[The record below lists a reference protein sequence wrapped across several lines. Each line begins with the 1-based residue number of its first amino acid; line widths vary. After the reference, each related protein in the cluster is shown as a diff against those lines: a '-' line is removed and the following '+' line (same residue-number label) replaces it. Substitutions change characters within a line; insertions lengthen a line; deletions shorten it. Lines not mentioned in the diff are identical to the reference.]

1 LNAQSALTIPSRLP
15 GLPVRWTSVNL
26 GKRVIFTL
34 PSLLLLLHLAFA
46 GLAHADAELPRFI
59 DSISAEAIFPGADRL
74 GVVTGTPPV
83 APAYR
88 QGEQLGF
95 VFLTS
100 DYQNTTGY
108 SGKPIHQL
116 VAMDMQGIIQK
127 VLLVEHHEPIV
138 LIGIPEKRIVAV
150 LDNYQ
155 GMDVGKLVRG
165 TLEHDID
172 IVTGATVTVMVMDDT
187 ILRSAI
193 KVARKFGLSGLRA
206 EKKQAGPKATV
217 DSEIS
222 NIEDWTG
229 LVSDGSVVRLKIS
242 LAQINQA
249 FADTG
254 DPLVL
259 ESAEQGEASEIFIEL
274 YAAVVSIPSIGRSL
288 LGKHEYRNL
297 MKKLQP
303 GEQAILL
310 AGDGRFSFKGSG
322 YVRGGIF
329 DRFQIVQGDTSI
341 RFHDNYHKR
350 LRRLAAEGAPDLKE
364 VDLFRTPADLSFDAA
379 LAWKLEL
386 LVGRNIGPTEKA
398 FLTFDLGYDPPAK
411 YLAFSELETQG
422 EDSLA
427 PLAEA
432 DGAEPIWKKMWQ
444 LKLVQIVVLGLAL
457 GVLTVVFFF
466 QDWLVKYRKY
476 VDRVRIGF
484 LIFTLFGIG
493 WYFNAQLSVVN
504 ILFMFNALVSGFDW
518 GYFLMEPLIFIIW
531 AAVAAG
537 ILFWGRGPYCGWLCP
552 FGALQELINR
562 LAKLVKIRQITVPW
576 AIHERIWTFKYLIF
590 LGLFGLSLYSL
601 EWAERLAEIEPFKT
615 AIILK
620 FMREWPY
627 VLFAAAVLIPGIF
640 IERFYCRYLC
650 PLGAALAIPGRIRM
664 FSWLKRYKE
673 CGTPCQRCANECM
686 VQAIHPEGNINVN
699 ECLYCLHCQVVYSD
713 EHVCPVL
720 IQKRLKRERRE
731 ALYSKDKKGQPAI
744 PIEVNPIEVEKG
756 V

>member
-1 LNAQSALTIPSRLP
+1 MALNF
-15 GLPVRWTSVNL
+15 
-26 GKRVIFTL
+26 GKRLIFAL
-34 PSLLLLLHLAFA
+34 SVLQLLWCLAFT
-46 GLAHADAELPRFI
+46 GVAHADAELPRFI
-59 DSISAEAIFPGADRL
+59 DSISAETVFPGADRL
-74 GVVTGTPPV
+74 GAVTTDPVV

-165 TLEHDID
+165 TMEHDID

-193 KVARKFGLSGLRA
+193 KVAREFGLSGLRV
-206 EKKQAGPKATV
+206 EKKEAGPKASV
-217 DSEIS
+217 NAEIS

-229 LVSDGSVVRLKIS
+229 LVSDGSVVRLKIN

-254 DPLVL
+254 NPLAL
-259 ESAEQGEASEIFIEL
+259 ESAEQGEANEIFIEL

-297 MKKLQP
+297 MKKLKP

-310 AGDGRFSFKGSG
+310 AGDGRYSFKGSG

-329 DRFQIVQGDTSI
+329 DRFQIVQGDTSV

-350 LRRLAAEGAPDLKE
+350 LRSLAAEGAPDLKE
-364 VDLFRTPADLSFDAA
+364 VDLFRTPAELNFDGA

-386 LVGRNIGPTEKA
+386 LVGRNVGPTEKE
-398 FLTFDLGYDPPAK
+398 FLTFDLNYDPPAK
-411 YLAFSELETQG
+411 YLAFSELEPQL
-422 EDSLA
+422 EDNLE
-427 PLAEA
+427 PVVV
-432 DGAEPIWKKMWQ
+432 GAGSEPIWKKMWQ
-444 LKLVQIVVLGLAL
+444 LKLGQVVVLGLAL
-457 GVLTVVFFF
+457 GVLTIIFFF
-466 QDWLVKYRKY
+466 QDWLVKYQKY
-476 VDRVRIGF
+476 VDRIRIGF

-504 ILFMFNALVSGFDW
+504 ILFMFNALVNGFDW
-518 GYFLMEPLIFIIW
+518 AYFLMEPLIFIIW

-537 ILFWGRGPYCGWLCP
+537 LLFWGRGPYCGWLCP

-562 LAKLVKIRQITVPW
+562 LAKLVNIRQVTVPW

-627 VLFAAAVLIPGIF
+627 VLFALAVLIPGIF

-650 PLGAALAIPGRIRM
+650 PLGAALAIPGRLRM

-713 EHVCPVL
+713 DHVCPVV

-731 ALYSKDKKGQPAI
+731 ALYSKDKKGVLDVG
-744 PIEVNPIEVEKG
+744 IEVNPTEVRKD